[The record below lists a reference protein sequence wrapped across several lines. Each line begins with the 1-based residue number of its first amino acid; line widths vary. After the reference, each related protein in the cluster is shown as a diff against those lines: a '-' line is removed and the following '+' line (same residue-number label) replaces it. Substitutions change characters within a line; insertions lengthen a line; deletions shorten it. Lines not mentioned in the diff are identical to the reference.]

1 MKKISKRF
9 CSMLL
14 AVMAICSMC
23 PGGAALEAQGTGGV
37 TFTDVSQIAIG
48 GYVQR
53 TVFGADGEETV
64 IRLERVA
71 QYGRAGGETWL
82 VQYKK
87 LGATVQFYMTVSN
100 NKVTSVY
107 DYYISIFGASYDDPD
122 LTKTPTYGKLTFT
135 LKSIGGISASTCWL
149 KGEVTGEDDEINVTW
164 QM

>member
-1 MKKISKRF
+1 MKKIVKRF
-9 CSMLL
+9 VSMLL
-14 AVMAICSMC
+14 TAMVICSIC
-23 PGGAALEAQGTGGV
+23 PSGAAMEAQGTGGV

-53 TVFGADGEETV
+53 TILDADGEEV
-64 IRLERVA
+64 SVRLEKAA

-87 LGATVQFYMTVSN
+87 LGATVQFYMTVSS

-122 LTKTPTYGKLTFT
+122 LSKTPTYGKLTFT

-149 KGEVTGEDDEINVTW
+149 KGEVTGKDDEINVTW